1 MGSEPVV
8 KHGRSA
14 GSLCKPE
21 RLRERLS
28 SHCRKA
34 GTRGGAVNNKE
45 QVVVGIDVSKAALD
59 VALLPSGEVL
69 QFANDANG
77 IEELGKKLKLAAADL
92 VVMEATGGYETAVAT
107 ALVGSGL
114 RLAMVNPRQIRDF
127 AKETGRLA
135 KNDRL
140 DAQVIAAF
148 GQAIEPEIVR
158 LPDEDARALEA
169 LLVRRRQLVAMRVQE
184 VNRLGLM
191 QGAMRKRIKA
201 HIDWLEKEIDKLD
214 IDLTAGLRSSPAWRA
229 KDELLRSFKGVG
241 PITSGTL
248 MVALPELGQLDRRAI
263 AALVGLAPFNRDS
276 GVMRGRRSI
285 YGGRSQVRTLLYMAA
300 TTAIRSNPVI
310 RAFYERLKS
319 RGKPHKVAMV
329 ACMRKMLTI
338 LNAMVRQSTP
348 WTPETNPVCSIHLQH
363 GCLSGGQS
371 PKLMR

>member
-1 MGSEPVV
+1 M
-8 KHGRSA
+8 
-14 GSLCKPE
+14 
-21 RLRERLS
+21 
-28 SHCRKA
+28 
-34 GTRGGAVNNKE
+34 NNKE
-45 QVVVGIDVSKAALD
+45 QVVGIDVSKAALD
-59 VALLPSGEVL
+59 VAVLPSGEVL
-69 QFANDANG
+69 QFTNDANG
-77 IEELGKKLKLAAADL
+77 IEELAKKLAAVDL

-107 ALVGSGL
+107 ALVAAGL
-114 RLAMVNPRQIRDF
+114 RVAVVNPRQIRDF
-127 AKETGRLA
+127 AKATGRLA
-135 KNDRL
+135 KNDRI

-158 LPDEDARALEA
+158 LPDEDARELEA

-184 VNRLGLM
+184 VNRLALM

-201 HIDWLEKEIDKLD
+201 HIDWLEKEIDKLNV
-214 IDLTAGLRSSPAWRA
+214 DLTAGLRSSPAWRA

-241 PITSGTL
+241 PITSSTL
-248 MVALPELGQLDRRAI
+248 VVALPELGQLDRRAI

-348 WTPETNPVCSIHLQH
+348 WTPETNPV
-363 GCLSGGQS
+363 
-371 PKLMR
+371 